1 MNIRLPIAI
10 ALIAVLIVPALG
22 ADEVVLTN
30 GDKLTGKVGE
40 ITGGKMKFTSPV
52 LGEITIEMSNVRTFT
67 TDAPAT
73 IQPKAAP
80 RVEGKITEGD
90 ATRVKT
96 ESGQTFT
103 LSEVKSVNPPPVK
116 WTGFVLANLS
126 IARGNTETVDAGV
139 EALGVLRRDTDTAN
153 DRFTLSGSYNF
164 ASNGT
169 GDAGVTTEENV
180 KASAKYDRYFTEKWY
195 GYGIVTYEKDHIADL
210 EYRLAPGVGVG
221 YQWVESPT
229 FNFQTEAGISY
240 VFESFDPGDDND
252 FLALRLAYHVDK
264 KLADK
269 VLLIHNV
276 EYLPSFE
283 DVEDYLVRADVGIQ
297 ADLTKTFFSQ
307 FKVEWDY
314 DSTPAPGRDKSDYRY
329 LVGVGWRF

>member
-1 MNIRLPIAI
+1 MNCKPLFAI
-10 ALIAVLIVPALG
+10 PLIATLALPLR

-40 ITGGKMKFTSPV
+40 ITGDKMKFDSPV
-52 LGEITIEMSNVRTFT
+52 LGEITIDMANVRTFS

-80 RVEGKITEGD
+80 RVQGKITEGD
-90 ATRVKT
+90 AKKVTT

-103 LSEVKSVNPPPVK
+103 LSEVKSVNPPPTR
-116 WTGFVLANLS
+116 WTGFLLANLS

-139 EALGVLRRDTDTAN
+139 EALAVVRRDTDTAD

-164 ASNGT
+164 ASTGT
-169 GDAGVTTEENV
+169 GDDSVTTEENV
-180 KASAKYDRYFTEKWY
+180 TATAKYDRYFTEKLY
-195 GYGIVTYEKDHIADL
+195 GHGIVTYEKDHIADL
-210 EYRLAPGVGVG
+210 KFRLTPGVGVG
-221 YQWVESPT
+221 YQWLESPT
-229 FNFQTEAGISY
+229 FNLQTEAGVSY
-240 VFESFDPGDDND
+240 VFEDFDPGGDND
-252 FLALRLAYHVDK
+252 FVALRLAYHVDK
-264 KLADK
+264 KLSDT
-269 VLLIHNV
+269 VLVFHNV
-276 EYLPSFE
+276 EYLPAFE
-283 DVEDYLVRADVGIQ
+283 DFEDYLIRADAGLQ

>member
-1 MNIRLPIAI
+1 MKTKRLIAI
-10 ALIAVLIVPALG
+10 ALIAMLTLPLR
-22 ADEVVLTN
+22 ADEVTLTN

-40 ITGGKMKFTSPV
+40 ITAGKMKFDSPV
-52 LGEITIEMSNVRTFT
+52 LGEITIDMANVRTFT

-80 RVEGKITEGD
+80 RVEGRITDGD
-90 ATRVKT
+90 ATKVTT
-96 ESGQTFT
+96 EAGQTFT
-103 LSEVKSVNPPPVK
+103 LSDVKSVNPPPIK

-139 EALGVLRRDTDTAN
+139 EALAVLRRDTDTAN

-164 ASNGT
+164 ASTGT
-169 GDAGVTTEENV
+169 GDDSVTTEENV
-180 KASAKYDRYFTEKWY
+180 TASAKYDRYFTEKLY

-210 EYRLAPGVGVG
+210 QFRLSPGVGVG

-229 FNFQTEAGISY
+229 FNFQTEAGVSY
-240 VFESFDPGDDND
+240 VFEDFDPGGDND
-252 FLALRLAYHVDK
+252 FVALRLAYHVDK
-264 KLADK
+264 KLSDK
-269 VLLIHNV
+269 VLVFHNV
-276 EYLPSFE
+276 EYLPAFE
-283 DVEDYLVRADVGIQ
+283 DFEDYLIRADAGLQ